1 MKTNY
6 SHPEGMTYI
15 PEEMLSDTAQCLTT
29 GGDARIALEAISGIN
44 QYGCRPFP
52 DPDMLAYGSSTASI
66 ISTQGYHYAD
76 QLRQR
81 LVTALKTESASII
94 YSYEIKRISEELIQ
108 LCDLPEKTGVIFSA
122 SGTDIHSLVSHYAG
136 RENNLAP
143 RIIMI
148 EANETGKGVS
158 AALSNGNHCELND
171 VMSVK
176 VRLEDGELRS
186 ITTIDEDVET
196 MVTEAIV
203 TNRRVLLIVTDQ
215 SKTGLITPSLSCV
228 LDLHQRYKDK
238 IDVLIDACQFRVAPL
253 TLRAYLDCGFMIALT
268 GSKFL
273 TGPSFSGAILFKS
286 ALSRELEV
294 ANKTLNNNS
303 SQTANFGLLLRWE
316 VALQEL
322 KLFRSIPQKYII
334 TFIQD
339 FTSAI
344 RQRLQQDASFEPL
357 PVPKIDRSPMMVEHS
372 WDQLQ
377 TIFPFL
383 LYHADIDRTPLTAEE
398 TLIIY
403 KQLAVSINNECFSL
417 QDHHAAIASLRCQ
430 TGQPVACGKRNG
442 VKISALRLCISSR
455 LIVEAALEENN
466 DQSIIDGALSVL
478 DKIALLIQLLPML
491 KA

>member
-6 SHPEGMTYI
+6 SHSEDMTYI
-15 PEEMLSDTAQCLTT
+15 PQGMLSDTAQYLTK
-29 GGDARIALEAISGIN
+29 GGDARIVLDAVSGIN

-81 LVTALKTESASII
+81 LVEALKTESASII

-108 LCDLPEKTGVIFSA
+108 LCDLPETTGVIFSA
-122 SGTDIHSLVSHYAG
+122 SGTDIHSLVSHYVG

-158 AALSNGNHCELND
+158 AALRSGNHYELNG
-171 VMSVK
+171 VIPVK
-176 VRLEDGELRS
+176 VRLDDGELRS
-186 ITTIDEDVET
+186 ITAIDEEVEAL
-196 MVTEAIV
+196 VTEAIT

-238 IDVLIDACQFRVAPL
+238 IDVLIDACQFRVAPP
-253 TLRAYLDCGFMIALT
+253 TLRAYLDLGFMVALT

-286 ALSRELEV
+286 ALSRELEA
-294 ANKTLNNNS
+294 ANKALNNNS
-303 SQTANFGLLLRWE
+303 SQAANIGLLLRWE

-322 KLFRSIPQKYII
+322 KAFRSLAQEDII
-334 TFIQD
+334 TIIND
-339 FTSAI
+339 FTSTI
-344 RQRLQQDASFEPL
+344 QQRLQQDAFFEPL
-357 PVPKIDRSPMMVEHS
+357 PVPKIDRSPMIVEHS

-383 LYHADIDRTPLTAEE
+383 LYHANTERTPLSAEE
-398 TLIIY
+398 TLVVY
-403 KQLAVSINNECFSL
+403 KQLSISIDNECFNL
-417 QDHHAAIASLRCQ
+417 QGRHKAIAALRCQ

-442 VKISALRLCISSR
+442 LDISALRLCISTR
-455 LIVEAALEENN
+455 HIVTANSEENSC
-466 DQSIIDGALSVL
+466 QSIIDAALFVL
-478 DKIALLIQLLPML
+478 DKIALLIQLLPAL
-491 KA
+491 KV

>member
-196 MVTEAIV
+196 LVTEAIV

-286 ALSRELEV
+286 A
-294 ANKTLNNNS
+294 
-303 SQTANFGLLLRWE
+303 
-316 VALQEL
+316 
-322 KLFRSIPQKYII
+322 
-334 TFIQD
+334 
-339 FTSAI
+339 
-344 RQRLQQDASFEPL
+344 
-357 PVPKIDRSPMMVEHS
+357 
-372 WDQLQ
+372 
-377 TIFPFL
+377 
-383 LYHADIDRTPLTAEE
+383 
-398 TLIIY
+398 
-403 KQLAVSINNECFSL
+403 
-417 QDHHAAIASLRCQ
+417 
-430 TGQPVACGKRNG
+430 
-442 VKISALRLCISSR
+442 
-455 LIVEAALEENN
+455 
-466 DQSIIDGALSVL
+466 
-478 DKIALLIQLLPML
+478 
-491 KA
+491 